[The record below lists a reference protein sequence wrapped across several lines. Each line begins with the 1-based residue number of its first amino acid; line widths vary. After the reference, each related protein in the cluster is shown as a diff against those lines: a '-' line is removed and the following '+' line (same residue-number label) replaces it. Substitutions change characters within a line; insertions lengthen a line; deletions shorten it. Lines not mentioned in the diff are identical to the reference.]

1 MKIDLVK
8 GSHSLF
14 NRAFSSRDTIM
25 YRNEVTILEYNLCSM
40 SLVVYAILIIKT
52 QVSIYIAVLTYAAVV
67 FCPFNTYQKHYKYI
81 TPFVKIAI

>member
-1 MKIDLVK
+1 MQYVISSICNIDK
-8 GSHSLF
+8 
-14 NRAFSSRDTIM
+14 
-25 YRNEVTILEYNLCSM
+25 
-40 SLVVYAILIIKT
+40 KT